1 MHRFSIKRLQSLLIK
16 LTFVSFLSIFS
27 CASIPGNYRIKEKLS
42 YRLPGKTVYFV
53 KYVYDTVHRILWF
66 NVHDDENTAVRAA
79 KSSLLPG
86 TLMEIKHGGGR
97 NIRFRLNGKTYRF
110 DPNRIYPDTGRYLTL
125 IKLSAYSPQ
134 ADSVV
139 KHFARFI
146 TDNLMKSFDTVVTLH
161 NNTNGHY
168 SVMNYMPGGPDVRDA
183 QRVFYAV
190 ASDPDDFFYCT
201 DAAIY
206 EAIIRKGFN
215 ALCQNNDSGTDDGSL
230 SVYCGKNR
238 IPYVNIEAQRGHLR
252 QQKSMIR
259 ILDSILQSHP

>member
-1 MHRFSIKRLQSLLIK
+1 MIPL
-16 LTFVSFLSIFS
+16 FLSVLS
-27 CASIPGNYRIKEKLS
+27 CTALKPAYRVKEKIS

-79 KSSLLPG
+79 KSSLLSG
-86 TLMEIKHGGGR
+86 TLVEIKHGGGR
-97 NIRFRLNGKTYRF
+97 NIRFRLNGRTYRF
-110 DPNRIYPDTGRYLTL
+110 DPNRIYSDTGRYRSLA
-125 IKLSAYSPQ
+125 KLSAYSPQ

-139 KHFARFI
+139 KGFARFI
-146 TDNLMKSFDTVVTLH
+146 TGKLLQSFDTVVTLH

-168 SVMNYMPGGPDVRDA
+168 SVMNYMPGGPDERDA
-183 QRVFYAV
+183 RRVFYAV
-190 ASDPDDFFYCT
+190 ATDPDDFFYCT
-201 DAAIY
+201 DTGIY

-215 ALCQNNDSGTDDGSL
+215 ALWQNNDSVTDDGSL

-259 ILDSILQSHP
+259 VLDSILQAHP